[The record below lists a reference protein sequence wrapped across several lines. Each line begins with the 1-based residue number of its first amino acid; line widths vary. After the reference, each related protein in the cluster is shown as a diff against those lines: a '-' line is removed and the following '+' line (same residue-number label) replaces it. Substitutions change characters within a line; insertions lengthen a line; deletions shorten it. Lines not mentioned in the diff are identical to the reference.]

1 MKSIAK
7 VGDIDKAFLKQ
18 AIETSLTNSDP
29 KAKSKRH
36 MKSSLKELDLDTIG
50 AYEIA
55 FHVNFQPALVDDFL
69 SIVSGAIAKNI
80 NSIHALRQ
88 TVRIINKTALSCTSL
103 QMIER
108 FWSSKELMDSIQ
120 FIFTTYFKEKKSLW
134 NSLTSLIVTDME
146 KDMLLH
152 RAAEMV

>member
-1 MKSIAK
+1 
-7 VGDIDKAFLKQ
+7 
-18 AIETSLTNSDP
+18 
-29 KAKSKRH
+29 
-36 MKSSLKELDLDTIG
+36 
-50 AYEIA
+50 
-55 FHVNFQPALVDDFL
+55 
-69 SIVSGAIAKNI
+69 
-80 NSIHALRQ
+80 
-88 TVRIINKTALSCTSL
+88 
-103 QMIER
+103 MIER